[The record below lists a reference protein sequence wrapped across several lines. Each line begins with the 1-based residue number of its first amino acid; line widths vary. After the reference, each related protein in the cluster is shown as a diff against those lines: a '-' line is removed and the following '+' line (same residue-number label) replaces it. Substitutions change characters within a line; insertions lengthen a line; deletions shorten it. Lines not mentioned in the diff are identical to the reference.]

1 MNDSKSLYETT
12 APNYTKTI
20 GEMVDY
26 YTGNEANMS
35 RVRAVE
41 LYKAAR
47 VDYQRLRSAH
57 YNEEVSNLEFCDRV
71 RLEGDKLH
79 LRLSLPAEW
88 VAAANMLLEG
98 TSESYA
104 VLAGSGALRMREE
117 VDQAAGL
124 W

>member
-1 MNDSKSLYETT
+1 MNDLYKTT
-12 APNYTKTI
+12 PPNFTWTL
-20 GEMVDY
+20 GEIVDY
-26 YTGNEANMS
+26 YTNNEANMS

-41 LYKAAR
+41 IYKAAR
-47 VDYQRLRSAH
+47 ADYQRLRLAH
-57 YNEEVSNLEFCDRV
+57 YNEEVSNLEFSDRV
-71 RLEGDKLH
+71 RLEGDKLD
-79 LRLSLPAEW
+79 LCLTLPAEW

-117 VDQAAGL
+117 FDQAAGL

>member
-1 MNDSKSLYETT
+1 MSDRYETT
-12 APNYTKTI
+12 PPNFTWTL
-20 GEMVDY
+20 GEIIDY
-26 YTGNEANMS
+26 YTNNEANMS
-35 RVRAVE
+35 RGRAVE

-47 VDYQRLRSAH
+47 ADYQRLRSAH
-57 YNEEVSNLEFCDRV
+57 YSEEVSNLEFCDRV

-79 LRLSLPAEW
+79 IRLSLPAEW

-117 VDQAAGL
+117 FDQAAGL

>member
-1 MNDSKSLYETT
+1 MTDSKSLYETT

-35 RVRAVE
+35 RGRAVD

-47 VDYQRLRSAH
+47 SDYQALRSVH
-57 YNEEVSNLEFCDRV
+57 YNEEVSNLEFGDLV
-71 RLEGDKLH
+71 RLAGDTLH
-79 LRLSLPAEW
+79 LWLSRPAEW

-98 TSESYA
+98 TSESYT

-117 VDQAAGL
+117 VDRAAGL